1 MTQHAKHSQSRSSLS
16 TQNVALYLEAE
27 LLKVPLY
34 VLDPVCTLLS
44 LLHDRIG
51 DLLLHAADRRHQ
63 STMALHALLSLSL
76 NHLLG
81 LQDLFA
87 EVCHHK
93 GHYFVSP
100 SFLMLHLV
108 ANLLYLSQNLIPC
121 LLPACLELGAQN
133 CHSFCFNRAILLFQS
148 LQKIFPDWSHLLT
161 LLSHLL
167 RDFSLEGGGS
177 LIRIFPITLNVF
189 SQIPCLLLQNLHL

>member
-1 MTQHAKHSQSRSSLS
+1 MYIFRPFIYNRSIIITQHAKHSQSRSSLS

-44 LLHDRIG
+44 LLQDRIG

-148 LQKIFPDWSHLLT
+148 LQKIFPD
-161 LLSHLL
+161 
-167 RDFSLEGGGS
+167 
-177 LIRIFPITLNVF
+177 
-189 SQIPCLLLQNLHL
+189 